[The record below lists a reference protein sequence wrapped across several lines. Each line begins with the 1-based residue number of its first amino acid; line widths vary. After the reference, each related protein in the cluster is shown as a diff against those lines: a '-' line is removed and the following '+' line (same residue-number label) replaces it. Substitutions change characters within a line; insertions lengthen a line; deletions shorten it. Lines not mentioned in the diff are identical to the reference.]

1 MWQCFISEVHCFPE
15 VLHVCVD
22 SVMRR
27 YKWFGEDIYRVSS
40 NAGGVVEASPQWP
53 RVPCNSPPSHEY
65 IVKSE
70 FPTNQVHN

>member
-1 MWQCFISEVHCFPE
+1 MCI
-15 VLHVCVD
+15 D

-27 YKWFGEDIYRVSS
+27 YGWEKTFTGFHLR
-40 NAGGVVEASPQWP
+40 GGGRRHRGSF
-53 RVPCNSPPSHEY
+53 PPMAKGPMQLAPFHDY